1 MNFDDHLNATG
12 ALCPIPVLKA
22 QKRLKKLKSG
32 DILNILADDPAAVI
46 DFPHFCSEQGHT
58 LIKIEDH
65 KDCKSFFIRKT

>member
-1 MNFDDHLNATG
+1 MNFDDQLNATG

-22 QKRLKKLKSG
+22 QKRLRKLKSG

-58 LIKIEDH
+58 LIKIYDH
-65 KDCKSFFIRKT
+65 KDFKSFFIRKT

>member
-46 DFPHFCSEQGHT
+46 DFPHFCSEQGNT
-58 LIKIEDH
+58 LIKIDDH
-65 KDCKSFFIRKT
+65 KDFKSFFIRKT

>member
-32 DILNILADDPAAVI
+32 DILNILADDPAAVMI
-46 DFPHFCSEQGHT
+46 FLTSVLNKAIH
-58 LIKIEDH
+58 
-65 KDCKSFFIRKT
+65 

>member
-1 MNFDDHLNATG
+1 M
-12 ALCPIPVLKA
+12 KA

-58 LIKIEDH
+58 LIKIDDH
-65 KDCKSFFIRKT
+65 KDFKSFFIRKT

>member
-1 MNFDDHLNATG
+1 MNFDDQLNATG

-46 DFPHFCSEQGHT
+46 DFPHF
-58 LIKIEDH
+58 
-65 KDCKSFFIRKT
+65 